1 MRRARISP
9 VVWFLGGLA
18 VLALHFLTDSGW
30 PIVGGLI
37 GLLGG
42 LTTRW

>member
-1 MRRARISP
+1 MKRARISP
-9 VVWFLGGLA
+9 VVWFMGGLA
-18 VLALHFLTDSGW
+18 VLSTHFFTGDAW
-30 PIVGGLI
+30 PIIGGLV